1 MLSFSSSSIKDVSWD
16 HQHND
21 KMLCAAVYWAEC
33 LLIPPQT
40 WFEILLQCHSCWQRL
55 SLEFVSTYYCS
66 LWTWVLPL
74 VNVYGP
80 FMSVYSTSGLLII
93 CIMSLFLHS
102 TMYPYRHCN
111 ALFYW
116 PFHLYID
123 IGKDGNQKCSHRLL
137 HHCGFWLGFD
147 KGVLYYTLSSWS
159 VASIS

>member
-1 MLSFSSSSIKDVSWD
+1 MPSLSSSIKDVSWG
-16 HQHND
+16 HQYNT

-33 LLIPPQT
+33 PLIPPQT
-40 WFEILLQCHSCWQRL
+40 WFEIKLLQCHSCWQRL

-102 TMYPYRHCN
+102 TMYPYRYGD
-111 ALFYW
+111 ALLFW
-116 PFHLYID
+116 WFHTCVD
-123 IGKDGNQKCSHRLL
+123 ISMDGTRTLNTSLRVFPVLHRLQ
-137 HHCGFWLGFD
+137 
-147 KGVLYYTLSSWS
+147 S
-159 VASIS
+159 VI